1 MSTDPFSTLSQVRL
15 SEPPCYLFPIITTA
29 ECLCSQVL
37 CFPTPV
43 LRHWCAPR
51 FQGQEEVVSGTWS
64 QFLPR
69 RGVTAC
75 PPSLHSLLYF
85 YPHWACFAS
94 LLRFTGEKHR
104 HCTKMKNQESVWA
117 LPRPLVVH
125 REHKQAG
132 ADRPC
137 AGRGTKSTAP
147 GERWRWRSWDSVH

>member
-15 SEPPCYLFPIITTA
+15 SEPPCYLFPVITTA

-94 LLRFTGEKHR
+94 LQDL
-104 HCTKMKNQESVWA
+104 QE
-117 LPRPLVVH
+117 
-125 REHKQAG
+125 
-132 ADRPC
+132 
-137 AGRGTKSTAP
+137 KSTNTAL
-147 GERWRWRSWDSVH
+147 RWRIRNQSGHFLAPWWCTGNISRLEPSGPVQGGALNPQPRGR